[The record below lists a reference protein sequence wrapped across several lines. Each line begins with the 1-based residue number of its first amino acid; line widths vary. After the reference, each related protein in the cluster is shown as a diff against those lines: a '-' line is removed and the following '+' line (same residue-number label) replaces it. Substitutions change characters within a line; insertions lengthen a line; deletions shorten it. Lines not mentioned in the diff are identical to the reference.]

1 MSEEVSFGTQPFGT
15 TSFGSERFGDVKK
28 LIDRAMLATGH
39 DTDDAD
45 NRELALALLNMR
57 YNQCL
62 SGKNWKF
69 LQRGLAID
77 LFGPYEVGTVR
88 LQKDSNKVTE
98 NIDPSAN
105 PPTEPLSFDA
115 RFTGQT
121 FIGRG
126 EGGEGSSY
134 EIDKI
139 VTNKQ
144 LQLTSL
150 YAGED
155 ADFTAYKILIDH
167 YWLEG
172 GVGKIRSALLGGSYG
187 RNPELVLVGRQE
199 LRQLQKRQ
207 YYKEGIPQYLCTNE
221 YESDGSGRRE
231 VIIWPAPDK
240 RYTLEIDYDVRVTAL
255 KDEEGCYT
263 LIPEEYNNVLYYG
276 LCADLYANQNN
287 PAMLSSMQAN
297 YVEGMR
303 KMAADYEMTD
313 NKARIMMKRKYYQR
327 PRQRS
332 RRSNYTRYAGLE
344 YFGLI
349 D

>member
-1 MSEEVSFGTQPFGT
+1 MANDPSFGTQPFGT
-15 TSFGSERFGDVKK
+15 TSFGSERFGDVKQ
-28 LIDRAMLATGH
+28 LIDRAMLATGMAL
-39 DTDDAD
+39 DDAD
-45 NRELALALLNMR
+45 GRQLTLALLNMR

-69 LQRGLAID
+69 LQRGMAID
-77 LFGPYEVGTVR
+77 LFAPYDIGTVK
-88 LQKDSNKVTE
+88 LVKNSNKVTE
-98 NIDPSAN
+98 NVDPEAN
-105 PPTEPLSFDA
+105 PATQPLSFDA
-115 RFTGQT
+115 RFQGQT

-134 EIDKI
+134 EINRI
-139 VTNKQ
+139 VTPKQ
-144 LQLTSL
+144 LELTSL

-155 ADFTAYKILIDH
+155 TEYTSYKILQDH

-172 GVGKIRSALLGGSYG
+172 KVGKIRSALLGGSYG
-187 RNPELVLVGRQE
+187 RNPELILVGRQE

-207 YYKEGIPQYLCTNE
+207 SLKEGIPQYLCTNE

-240 RYTLEIDYDVRVTAL
+240 RYTLEIDYDVRITAL

-263 LIPEEYNNVLYYG
+263 LLPDEYNSVLYYG
-276 LCADLYANQNN
+276 LCADLYLNQNN
-287 PAMLSSMQAN
+287 PAMVKAMQEY
-297 YVEGMR
+297 YVLGMS

-313 NKARIMMKRKYYQR
+313 NKARIMMKRKYYQK
-327 PRQRS
+327 PRLRS
-332 RRSNYTRYAGLE
+332 KRHTSVRYAGLE